1 MRIYKHID
9 MAAHNELGKWG
20 EEMAIQL
27 LESKGYGILHHDW
40 KCGRR
45 DLDIIAVTPERDT
58 LVIVEV
64 KARRNSLFTEPEEA
78 VTPQKMRSIAAAAN
92 AFVKGF
98 HVNIPVRFDIIAVT
112 GTNEDNVEV
121 NHIEDAF
128 IPYF

>member
-1 MRIYKHID
+1 

-20 EEMAIQL
+20 EDLAIQL

-45 DLDIIAVTPERDT
+45 DLDIIAVTPEMDS

-64 KARRNSLFTEPEEA
+64 KTRRNNLFTEPEEA
-78 VTPQKMRSIAAAAN
+78 VTVPKMRSIATAAN
-92 AFVKGF
+92 AYVKSF
-98 HVNIPVRFDIIAVT
+98 HINIPVRFDIIAVT
-112 GTNEDNVEV
+112 GTNEDNAEV